1 MQSTAVSLKT
11 PLVLL
16 NVFFRTFRDLLP
28 REGSQDFAVGTVAP
42 SLPSAPCLSAALTMQ
57 QTL

>member
-1 MQSTAVSLKT
+1 MQSAAVSLKT

-16 NVFFRTFRDLLP
+16 NVFLCTFHDLLP
-28 REGSQDFAVGTVAP
+28 REGSEDFAVGAVAP
-42 SLPSAPCLSAALTMQ
+42 SLPSAPHLSAALTMQ